1 MLPYVIYDSTKQ
13 GVMHFDGLYQTV
25 LSLKE
30 TGNFKTMEDWQEW
43 TNNPFLAPGDLY
55 LEMVK
60 AWDESGKDEFYI
72 FEKTQGDL
80 FMKQI
85 VDFEFEDG
93 ELIFTLDRKTRLVT
107 NKLVIA
113 QYAYL

>member
-13 GVMHFDGLYQTV
+13 GVMHFDGVFQTT

-30 TGNFKTMEDWQEW
+30 TKSFKTIEDWQEW
-43 TNNPFLAPGDLY
+43 SDNPCLTPSDLY
-55 LEMVK
+55 LEMLK
-60 AWDESGKDEFYI
+60 AWDESGKDEFYV

-85 VDFEFEDG
+85 VDFELEDG
-93 ELIFTLDRKTRLVT
+93 ELILTLDRKTRLVT